1 MKSSAT
7 LAALFFANACV
18 LSAQAPKPDTTSAET
33 SKSLQDYPQDQT
45 GVLIKGTEWA
55 EVSQVVPSKTRTKH
69 GVAAAFTYGAV
80 PAKAVM
86 EYAGQH
92 AEIVLSDGRPVICVC
107 YIDLLGR
114 RPVLLRLHAK
124 KNSRELA
131 SARAP
136 IMDST
141 ISEATQSNLVE
152 IDVSAPEG
160 MVWLLRPRK
169 ALPPGEYAVMLET
182 QNMGIFPFTVT
193 NSDKAAATH
202 SPNKR

>member
-1 MKSSAT
+1 MRPSVP
-7 LAALFFANACV
+7 LVALFFANACV
-18 LSAQAPKPDTTSAET
+18 LSAQTPKPDTTSAET
-33 SKSLQDYPQDQT
+33 SKSTQDYPKDQT
-45 GVLIKGTEWA
+45 GVLIKGIEWT
-55 EVSQVVPSKTRTKH
+55 EVSQVIPSKTRMKH

-92 AEIVLSDGRPVICVC
+92 AEIVLSDGRPAICVC
-107 YIDLLGR
+107 YTDLLGKQ
-114 RPVLLRLHAK
+114 PVLLRLHAK
-124 KNSRELA
+124 KNSRELV

-141 ISEATQSNLVE
+141 ISEAAQSDLVE
-152 IDVSAPEG
+152 IDVSTPES

-193 NSDKAAATH
+193 NSDKAAAV
-202 SPNKR
+202 PNRR